1 MSEEFIVR
9 EEEIYP
15 FNDIF
20 YDLAVTAFQVGYE
33 TDYDDDYNP
42 FNIVDEFT
50 NIDKA
55 ENYAKFLNETAK
67 VIYDPET
74 KRYGVEYTIT
84 YKEWQ
89 SQGNDIEKTTSSIN
103 RS

>member
-1 MSEEFIVR
+1 MTNNKFIVI

-15 FNDIF
+15 YNDIF
-20 YDLAVTAFQVGYE
+20 HDLAVTAFRVLYE

-42 FNIVDEFT
+42 FNIVTEFT
-50 NIDKA
+50 NIDNA

-67 VIYDPET
+67 VMYDPKT
-74 KRYGVEYTIT
+74 KRYDVEHTIK

-89 SQGNDIEKTTSSIN
+89 SKCLKNT
-103 RS
+103 